1 MYLINFMY
9 MAAEMGLTTWLVEFY
24 ITEHNYASIK
34 SAQCRHFEK
43 YPFYFRL
50 VVQRW
55 SKVQNHPHFQ
65 LELCTVYM

>member
-1 MYLINFMY
+1 MICKFTKNTSLIF
-9 MAAEMGLTTWLVEFY
+9 
-24 ITEHNYASIK
+24 HQASIK
-34 SAQCRHFEK
+34 SAQRRHFEK
-43 YPFYFRL
+43 CPFYFRL